1 MLSEGVVYIVDDE
14 EPIRTALSLL
24 LKTEGLN
31 SKAYA
36 TAQAFLDGYD
46 KNTPS
51 CLVLDVRM
59 PEMSGLELQE
69 SLLSEGIDIPIIFM
83 TANGDIPSTVR
94 AMKGGAR
101 DFIQKPFE
109 NHHLLETIQKHLE
122 QEIKG
127 WQQKTR
133 QSDIKKRLT
142 LISPREHDV
151 LKLLVKGLQSKQIG
165 MELGIGIRTVE
176 SHRAHI
182 MDKLQITSVAQLVQ
196 IL

>member
-36 TAQAFLDGYD
+36 TAQAFLDDYD

-151 LKLLVKGLQSKQIG
+151 MKLLVKGLQSKQIA

>member
-36 TAQAFLDGYD
+36 TAQAFLDDYD
-46 KNTPS
+46 KSTPS

-59 PEMSGLELQE
+59 PEMSGLELQKK
-69 SLLSEGIDIPIIFM
+69 LLSEGIEIPIIFI

-101 DFIQKPFE
+101 DYIQKPFE

-151 LKLLVKGLQSKQIG
+151 MKLLVKGLQSKQIA

>member
-151 LKLLVKGLQSKQIG
+151 LKLLVKGLQSKQIA